1 MKRDGKLAKHPPVR
15 KLEFSLEDQ
24 IFRILKRAR
33 IVTGGPN
40 SLFHLPT
47 RYECTQT
54 FRPQDTFLMFPH
66 YVFCREGFVHVETG
80 SDASHG
86 DATLDALNDLYNL
99 LENPRQSA
107 EMSGPFLPYF
117 QDQV

>member
-1 MKRDGKLAKHPPVR
+1 M
-15 KLEFSLEDQ
+15 
-24 IFRILKRAR
+24 
-33 IVTGGPN
+33 
-40 SLFHLPT
+40 
-47 RYECTQT
+47 
-54 FRPQDTFLMFPH
+54 
-66 YVFCREGFVHVETG
+66 HVETG

-117 QDQV
+117 QDQARSWRTKIM

>member
-1 MKRDGKLAKHPPVR
+1 M
-15 KLEFSLEDQ
+15 
-24 IFRILKRAR
+24 
-33 IVTGGPN
+33 
-40 SLFHLPT
+40 
-47 RYECTQT
+47 
-54 FRPQDTFLMFPH
+54 
-66 YVFCREGFVHVETG
+66 ETG

-117 QDQV
+117 QDQVRSWRTKMWLLTVLPIRSCT